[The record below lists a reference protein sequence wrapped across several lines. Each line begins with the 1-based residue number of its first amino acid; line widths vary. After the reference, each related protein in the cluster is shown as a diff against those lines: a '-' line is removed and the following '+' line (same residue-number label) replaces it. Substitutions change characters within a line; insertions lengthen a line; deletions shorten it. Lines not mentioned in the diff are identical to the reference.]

1 MDLLFPEVERVIYN
15 RNPLDNVVCQLRFP
29 VVLKID
35 VEIPSD
41 FQERVRCEYPNL
53 SESSELV
60 FQTSP
65 NIEEQLPSESVQ
77 QILKSPGI
85 KNYEFSSEDGIWKI
99 NLTRNFMSLSTR
111 NYHKWEEFKEELQL
125 PLNALIDVYSPMHFT
140 RVGLRYIDVIV
151 RSRLG
156 LEGVDWGKLINGYVL
171 GMMAAPGK
179 EDKIRSAVSTYEIG
193 LEEGKDIV
201 RIASR
206 IVKPIGSDEKCYM
219 IDSDFFTHSKT
230 EINEVINKLDS
241 FNKHASRLI
250 RWCIKERLHEAME
263 PQKP

>member
-1 MDLLFPEVERVIYN
+1 MLFPEVERVIYN
-15 RNPLDNVVCQLRFP
+15 RNPLDNVICQLRFP
-29 VVLKID
+29 AILKID

-111 NYHKWEEFKEELQL
+111 NYHKWEEFKEKLQL

-140 RVGLRYIDVIV
+140 RVGLRYTDVIV

-171 GMMAAPGK
+171 GMMAVPGM
-179 EDKIRSAVSTYEIG
+179 EDKIRSAVSIYDIG
-193 LEEGKDIV
+193 LKEGEDIV

-206 IVKPIGSDEKCYM
+206 IVKSIDSDEKCYM

-250 RWCIKERLHEAME
+250 RWCIGERLHEAME

>member
-1 MDLLFPEVERVIYN
+1 MYISN
-15 RNPLDNVVCQLRFP
+15 
-29 VVLKID
+29 
-35 VEIPSD
+35 
-41 FQERVRCEYPNL
+41 
-53 SESSELV
+53 
-60 FQTSP
+60 
-65 NIEEQLPSESVQ
+65 
-77 QILKSPGI
+77 
-85 KNYEFSSEDGIWKI
+85 
-99 NLTRNFMSLSTR
+99 R
-111 NYHKWEEFKEELQL
+111 NYHKWEEFKEKLQL

-156 LEGVDWGKLINGYVL
+156 LEGVDWEKLINGYVL
-171 GMMAAPGK
+171 GMMAVSGM
-179 EDKIRSAVSTYEIG
+179 EDKIRSAVSIYDIG
-193 LEEGKDIV
+193 LEEGEDIV

-206 IVKPIGSDEKCYM
+206 IVKLIDSYEKCYM

-250 RWCIKERLHEAME
+250 RWCIRERLHEAME